1 MDFLKEHLVSR
12 MNEEGVTSHQLKEPV
27 LNRIQRVGE
36 LQDHKYK
43 QPQELIIVN
52 LGCSWNKD
60 DAFSFI
66 MDHQNDIKEVHLV
79 DAAPDA
85 INKCKEVYEKHVN
98 PDFFKKIHFHQLA
111 IVADPDIDTVEILFP
126 PDDASSGFASTN
138 QEIVLNHYMSTI
150 LNTREE
156 YQQMQKTIDEGVR
169 PRDGI
174 VTIIPDHLHRA
185 KVPCTTINR
194 FFRQCGLN
202 AIDRLYVDLEGL
214 DGHVLLNL
222 DFDRFNIPFIM
233 YEHLHLDGYRNQRKT
248 KNSIDKQLH
257 KKLEEYNFH
266 IYAYGPWNAVALN
279 EEMDISLLTS

>member
-1 MDFLKEHLVSR
+1 

-36 LQDHKYK
+36 LQDYKYK

-111 IVADPDIDTVEILFP
+111 IVADPDIDTVKILFP
-126 PDDASSGFASTN
+126 PDDTSSGFASTN
-138 QEIVLNHYMSTI
+138 QEIILNHYMSTT
-150 LNTREE
+150 LNTREG
-156 YQQMQKTIDEGVR
+156 YQQMQKTIDEGAPLEVLS
-169 PRDGI
+169 
-174 VTIIPDHLHRA
+174 T

-202 AIDRLYVDLEGL
+202 EIDRLYVDLEGL
-214 DGHVLLNL
+214 DGQVLLNL
-222 DFDRFNIPFIM
+222 DLDYFKIPFIM
-233 YEHLHLDGYRNQRKT
+233 YEHLHLDGYMNKRTT
-248 KNSIDKQLH
+248 KNSIHKQLH
-257 KKLEEYNFH
+257 EKLEEYNFH

>member
-1 MDFLKEHLVSR
+1 

-27 LNRIQRVGE
+27 LKRIQRVGE
-36 LQDHKYK
+36 LQDYKYK

-85 INKCKEVYEKHVN
+85 INKCKELYGKHVS
-98 PDFFKKIHFHQLA
+98 PDFFKKIHFHQIA
-111 IVADPDIDTVEILFP
+111 IVANPNIDTVELLFP
-126 PDDASSGFASTN
+126 PDNTLSGFASTN
-138 QEIVLNHYMSTI
+138 KEIVLNHHMSKI

-156 YQQMQKTIDEGVR
+156 YQQMQETINMGEPLEVLS
-169 PRDGI
+169 
-174 VTIIPDHLHRA
+174 VE
-185 KVPCTTINR
+185 VPCATINR
-194 FFRQCGLN
+194 FFRRCGLN

-222 DFDRFNIPFIM
+222 DFDYFKIPFIM